1 MPYKLFLQFILPGN
15 IQKWPL
21 KSDVLT
27 KNPLLFPELPIYLSL
42 FSRCTILFPEISLL
56 FSRSTFLFSRCAFSF
71 LRLTLLFS
79 SIWLQFSRSVFFLF
93 TVHVF
98 FPRMLFSS
106 WLYFI
111 LARLTTAERY
121 NVCLAL
127 VLFPLGA
134 LCWPTYD
141 AFLKTLKSPHGV
153 WSFCLFYSDFSINFN
168 FENAD
173 IFWIQAFV
181 LSRHCFDQDI
191 SLIQIWFSIS
201 TARKAKCVCIQ
212 YCLSSRIPDIF
223 EWRWI

>member
-79 SIWLQFSRSVFFLF
+79 SIWLQFSRSAFFLF

-98 FPRMLFSS
+98 FQEWFFP
-106 WLYFI
+106 
-111 LARLTTAERY
+111 AD
-121 NVCLAL
+121 CAL
-127 VLFPLGA
+127 SLSGSQLLRDIMFA
-134 LCWPTYD
+134 L
-141 AFLKTLKSPHGV
+141 L
-153 WSFCLFYSDFSINFN
+153 LFYFLLELF
-168 FENAD
+168 AD
-173 IFWIQAFV
+173 QLMMPSW
-181 LSRHCFDQDI
+181 
-191 SLIQIWFSIS
+191 
-201 TARKAKCVCIQ
+201 K
-212 YCLSSRIPDIF
+212 P
-223 EWRWI
+223 